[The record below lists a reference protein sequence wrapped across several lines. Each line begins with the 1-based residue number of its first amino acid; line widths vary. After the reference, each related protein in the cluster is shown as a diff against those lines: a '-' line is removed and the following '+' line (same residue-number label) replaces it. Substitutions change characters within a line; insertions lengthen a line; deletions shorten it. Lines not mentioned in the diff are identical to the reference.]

1 MAPTRVRSNF
11 RRRFDLR
18 VSHLRALT
26 LSCVLTGFGTLAGCA
41 AAPRTGATGP
51 APRFPAMTIA
61 NGPLAIRVIY
71 PPRDAVLSV
80 AGDST
85 FIFGSLGNGNAR
97 LAINGQSVR
106 VHPNG
111 SFLAYLPVP
120 RDSQR
125 YLIDASL
132 AGATERVEHP
142 VRIPPRPAP
151 IANDGPLVAEQQ
163 SVRPASSARWAS
175 GERLTV
181 AVRANANATVALELA
196 DGRRLPLV
204 SARETLRDSTL
215 WQRVASVEELG
226 APARLLVTRGADT
239 IALSVPAQHL
249 IDSLGAPPRV
259 ARLVSASSVP
269 DTDQVVIARPV
280 PSGTYKWMLLPGTI
294 VQVTARVGTQARIR
308 LDSQLEV
315 WTDTSSVA
323 ELSDGSVAPRRVVGN
338 PRVATGGDG
347 EWADVFLPMIAPA
360 PFLIDQLPVGGALAI
375 TLYSTTLDIDIAAL
389 RNDTS
394 IVRNVTWSQVASDRG
409 QVVLHLADDPYGY
422 HVRWQPGAMVV
433 RVRRPPRIS
442 AGRALE
448 GLTIAVDPGHPPVGA
463 TGPTG
468 LYEGDAVLPIAERLR
483 DELQRRGARVVLTRT
498 TLEPVALADRPVIAR
513 RANAH
518 AFVSIHLNALP
529 DGVNPFTVHGTG
541 TYFFQPQSLP
551 LAREVQAGM
560 FQQMGLRD
568 LGVFYD
574 NLAVVRQTWMP
585 SVLCEGAFLM
595 IPEQE
600 AWLRTPEFQGAYA
613 RGVAD
618 GLERYFRALKRP
630 N

>member
-1 MAPTRVRSNF
+1 MPPIRVRSNF
-11 RRRFDLR
+11 RRRFDLLA
-18 VSHLRALT
+18 SHFRTLT
-26 LSCVLTGFGTLAGCA
+26 LPCVLSGLGTLAACA
-41 AAPRTGATGP
+41 AGPRTGATGP
-51 APRFPAMTIA
+51 TPRFPAMTIA
-61 NGPLAIRVIY
+61 NGPLAIRVTY
-71 PPRDAVLSV
+71 PPRDAVLTV

-85 FIFGSLGNGNAR
+85 FIFGSVGNGNAT
-97 LAINGQSVR
+97 LTINGQSVR

-125 YLIDASL
+125 YLIGASL
-132 AGATERVEHP
+132 AGATERVDHP

-151 IANDGPLVAEQQ
+151 ITNDGPLVAEQQ
-163 SVRPASSARWAS
+163 SVRPGSSARWAT

-181 AVRANANATVALELA
+181 AVRANANATVVLELA
-196 DGRRLPLV
+196 DGRRAPLV
-204 SARETLRDSTL
+204 SAREAVRDSTL
-215 WQRVASVEELG
+215 WQRTASVEELG

-249 IDSLGAPPRV
+249 IDSLGAPPRL

-280 PSGTYKWMLLPGTI
+280 LNGTYKWMLLPGTI
-294 VQVTARVGTQARIR
+294 VQVTARVGSQARIR

-323 ELSDGSVAPRRVVGN
+323 ELSDGSVAPRRIVGN
-338 PRVATGGDG
+338 PRVATAGDG
-347 EWADVFLPMIAPA
+347 EWADVFLPMAATA
-360 PFLIDQLPVGGALAI
+360 PFLIDQLPGALAI

-389 RNDTS
+389 RSDTS
-394 IVRNVTWSQVASDRG
+394 VVRNVTWSQLASDRG

-442 AGRALE
+442 GSRALE

-498 TLEPVALADRPVIAR
+498 TLDPVALADRPVIAR

-518 AFVSIHLNALP
+518 VLVSIHLNALP
-529 DGVNPFTVHGTG
+529 DGVNPFTAHGTG
-541 TYFFQPQSLP
+541 TYFFQPQSAP

-560 FQQMGLRD
+560 VQQMGLRD
-568 LGVFYD
+568 LGSFYD

-600 AWLRTPEFQGAYA
+600 AWLRTPEFQQAYA

-618 GLERYFRALKRP
+618 GLEGYFRALGRHR
-630 N
+630 